1 MKLRD
6 MLSTVPIIL
15 KVQDGV
21 IPDIGIKISLKVF
34 GNPICVYIGT
44 CILCHKNFS
53 RRDWYIIK

>member
-1 MKLRD
+1 MKLCV

-44 CILCHKNFS
+44 CILCHK
-53 RRDWYIIK
+53 ILVEETGIL